1 MFERAACP
9 VLAAA
14 LVLLTP
20 AAEAA
25 EQGGR
30 DQPRVKLSGYYKN
43 ILSRSETVFPAKE
56 RYTLD
61 LNRLRLELRGT
72 PVENVAFELQYD
84 NEVLLGSYL
93 DTAQFQLQKD
103 QPSSQYWN
111 AYANYAEAGSYYGV
125 HGLYRAFITF
135 SAGNTDVR
143 FGRQRIAW
151 GTGRFWSPTDVLN
164 PIRPTQLEREERPG
178 TDSVL
183 LEQKFGPLSRLSAVY
198 APQHDSSDSSAA
210 LRWHGNHAGVD
221 YSLVGGEFGR
231 DRMVGLDFASQIGSA
246 GVRAELTHTR
256 PETGTSYERAVAGL
270 DYAFPNT
277 LILSAELYYN
287 GAGASDPQAYDFA
300 SLFAGR
306 TQNVGRRYLGLYAG
320 YEITP
325 LLKWNNYFV
334 ANLADHSRYFSP
346 SLTYSLKT
354 NLDLTLGVQLFEGRN
369 DSEYGQF
376 NDLYYTQLQ
385 WFF

>member
-1 MFERAACP
+1 MRERTACF
-9 VLAAA
+9 VLA
-14 LVLLTP
+14 VLLALLSP
-20 AAEAA
+20 AAAGA
-25 EQGGR
+25 VQPGR
-30 DQPRVKLSGYYKN
+30 DPSSVKLSGYYKN
-43 ILSRSETVFPAKE
+43 ILSRSETVFPVKE

-61 LNRLRLELRGT
+61 LNRLRLELRGK
-72 PVENVAFELQYD
+72 PVQNVAFELQYD

-103 QPSSQYWN
+103 QPSNQYWN
-111 AYANYAEAGSYYGV
+111 ADANYAEAGSYYGV
-125 HGLYRAFITF
+125 HGLYRGFVTF
-135 SAGNTDVR
+135 SAGNTDAR

-164 PIRPTQLEREERPG
+164 PIRPTQLERDERPG

-183 LEQKFGPLSRLSAVY
+183 LEQKYGPLSRLSAVY
-198 APQHDSSDSSAA
+198 APQHDPSDSSTAM
-210 LRWHGNHAGVD
+210 RWHGNHAGVD
-221 YSLVGGEFGR
+221 YSIVGGEFGR
-231 DRMVGLDFASQIGSA
+231 DRMAGMDFASQIGSA
-246 GVRAELTHTR
+246 GVRGEITHTR

-277 LILSAELYYN
+277 LILTAELYYN
-287 GAGASDPQAYDFA
+287 GAGASDPQYYDFA

-306 TQNVGRRYLGLYAG
+306 IQNVGRRYVGLYAS

-334 ANLADHSRYFSP
+334 TNLADHSRYFSP
-346 SLTYSLKT
+346 SLTYSVKT
-354 NLDLTLGVQLFEGRN
+354 NVDLTAGVQFYSGSN
-369 DSEYGQF
+369 GSEYGQF
-376 NDLYYTQLQ
+376 SDVYYTQLQ